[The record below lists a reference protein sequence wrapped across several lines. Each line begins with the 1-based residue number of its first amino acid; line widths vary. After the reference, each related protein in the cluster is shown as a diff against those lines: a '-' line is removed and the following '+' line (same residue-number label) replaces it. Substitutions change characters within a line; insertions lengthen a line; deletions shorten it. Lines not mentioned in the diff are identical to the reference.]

1 MIKHRLLIAAV
12 VLAGVLV
19 PVAANAGIRIE
30 LGDRGFY
37 HGSTYYDSD
46 WEMLWMPGHWGHG
59 HHWIHGHYVRGQ
71 HRHNWK
77 HNMREDR
84 RDDRRDDH
92 RDVRDDRRF
101 EEERR

>member
-37 HGSTYYDSD
+37 HGATYYDND
-46 WEMLWMPGHWGHG
+46 WEMVWMPGHFGRNHR
-59 HHWIHGHYVRGQ
+59 WIHGHYIRGQ

-77 HNMREDR
+77 HHMREDR
-84 RDDRRDDH
+84 RDL
-92 RDVRDDRRF
+92 RDDRRF

>member
-37 HGSTYYDSD
+37 HGATYYDND
-46 WEMLWMPGHWGHG
+46 WEMLWMPGHWG
-59 HHWIHGHYVRGQ
+59 Q
-71 HRHNWK
+71 HRHHKIHN
-77 HNMREDR
+77 NMRDDRHDER
-84 RDDRRDDH
+84 RDDRRSD
-92 RDVRDDRRF
+92 
-101 EEERR
+101 EERR